1 MSRAAT
7 TSTMKG
13 RITNFYRLVEV
24 SVDELFENRKS
35 TRSDNL

>member
-1 MSRAAT
+1 MNRAST

-13 RITNFYRLVEV
+13 PISNFYRLVEV
-24 SVDELFENRKS
+24 SLDELLEGRKT